1 MRKLL
6 ALVVVCGV
14 ALVALWAYSPAEG
27 GPGKGRHPHIHHALK
42 KLHGARA
49 DLMKAPAVFQGHRRA
64 AIGYINQAI
73 GELQT
78 ALKVAPKGG
87 KKK

>member
-6 ALVVVCGV
+6 PLVVVCGV

-27 GPGKGRHPHIHHALK
+27 GPGKGRHPHIRQALR
-42 KLHGARA
+42 KLHGAKA
-49 DLMKAPAVFQGHRRA
+49 DLMKAPPIFQGHRRA
-64 AIGYINQAI
+64 AIGLIDQAI
-73 GELQT
+73 GQLKIALQ
-78 ALKVAPKGG
+78 VAPKGG